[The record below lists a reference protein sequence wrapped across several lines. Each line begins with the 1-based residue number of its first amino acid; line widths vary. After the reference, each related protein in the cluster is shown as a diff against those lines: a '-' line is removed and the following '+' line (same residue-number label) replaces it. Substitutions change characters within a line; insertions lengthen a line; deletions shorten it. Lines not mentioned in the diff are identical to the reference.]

1 MKKIIPVSF
10 ACASLVGASLL
21 LQACSGADNSAR
33 RADSQPR
40 PAAATDANDARPS
53 QQSSDTNARPATEV
67 PPAEAAHSAHA
78 QQPAGPTAAAH
89 DGHSHGAP
97 SARVPAYA
105 KTVAEWKSLPPTL
118 APEQF
123 VGKTRAAYLAVK
135 EIPQTI
141 AQLPC
146 YCYCDEGHG
155 HKSLQTCFV
164 DDHASHCAVCVEEA
178 LFAHALHKE
187 GRLSPEQIRERI
199 VEKYSRPQ

>member
-1 MKKIIPVSF
+1 MKKIILVSF
-10 ACASLVGASLL
+10 ACASIVGASLF

-33 RADSQPR
+33 RADSQTR
-40 PAAATDANDARPS
+40 PATAAAPASR
-53 QQSSDTNARPATEV
+53 QSSDANARPAAEV
-67 PPAEAAHSAHA
+67 PPVEAAHSAHA
-78 QQPAGPTAAAH
+78 QSVGPVAAATP
-89 DGHSHGAP
+89 DGHSHGEP
-97 SARVPAYA
+97 GARVPAYA
-105 KTVAEWKSLPPTL
+105 KTAAEWKSLPPTL

-178 LFAHALHKE
+178 LLAYSLHKE
-187 GRLSPEQIRERI
+187 GRLNPAQMRERI
-199 VEKYSRPQ
+199 VAQYSRPQ

>member
-1 MKKIIPVSF
+1 MKKIISVSF
-10 ACASLVGASLL
+10 ACASLVGASLF

-33 RADSQPR
+33 RADESQTRPADAR
-40 PAAATDANDARPS
+40 APQTASDANAGPAAAIL
-53 QQSSDTNARPATEV
+53 

-78 QQPAGPTAAAH
+78 QPAGPAAASP
-89 DGHSHGAP
+89 DGHSHGEP
-97 SARVPAYA
+97 GARVPAYA
-105 KTVAEWKSLPPTL
+105 KTSAEWKVLPPTL

-178 LFAHALHKE
+178 LLAYSLHKE
-187 GRLSPEQIRERI
+187 GRLNPAQIRERI
-199 VEKYSRPQ
+199 VAQYSRPQ